1 MTDERHGGEATPL
14 TPFWTCDYATVYA
27 GDCLRVIR
35 SMPDQS
41 VDAVVT
47 DPPYSSGGLMRA
59 DRNRGTSDKYV
70 LTGTERQNPE
80 FFGDNRDQRSFLAW
94 ASMWLTECYRVTRE
108 GGALMCFTDWRQI
121 PVMSDAIQCGGYV
134 WRGIVPWDK
143 TEAVRPQRGW
153 FRAQCEYVL
162 TATRGSLGKEQERA
176 VAACLP
182 GVIRQSVRAHEKQHI
197 TAKPVALMQQLLQVL
212 PPGSTVLD
220 PFAGSGTTALA
231 AKNLNLKSISVEM
244 SAEYC
249 GRIRHRLAQDVLPLF
264 GGADNRDGEE
274 EGT

>member
-1 MTDERHGGEATPL
+1 M
-14 TPFWTCDYATVYA
+14 
-27 GDCLRVIR
+27 
-35 SMPDQS
+35 
-41 VDAVVT
+41 
-47 DPPYSSGGLMRA
+47 
-59 DRNRGTSDKYV
+59 
-70 LTGTERQNPE
+70 
-80 FFGDNRDQRSFLAW
+80 
-94 ASMWLTECYRVTRE
+94 
-108 GGALMCFTDWRQI
+108 
-121 PVMSDAIQCGGYV
+121 
-134 WRGIVPWDK
+134 
-143 TEAVRPQRGW
+143 
-153 FRAQCEYVL
+153 
-162 TATRGSLGKEQERA
+162 
-176 VAACLP
+176 
-182 GVIRQSVRAHEKQHI
+182 RAHEKQHI